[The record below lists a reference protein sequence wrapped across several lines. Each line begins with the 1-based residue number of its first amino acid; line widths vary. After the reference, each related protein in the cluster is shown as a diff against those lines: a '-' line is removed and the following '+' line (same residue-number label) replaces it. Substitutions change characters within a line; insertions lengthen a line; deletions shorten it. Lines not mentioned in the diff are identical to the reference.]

1 MLAVR
6 ISSYFLT
13 VKGGEEGGVIDV
25 FSGAIK
31 FVNRGMNEKM
41 MFEDNIM
48 NSKIYEIINCKL
60 ILLVR
65 SEK

>member
-1 MLAVR
+1 VLAVR

>member
-1 MLAVR
+1 VLAVR

-31 FVNRGMNEKM
+31 FVNRGINEKM

>member
-31 FVNRGMNEKM
+31 FVNRGINEKM

>member
-1 MLAVR
+1 VLAVR

-13 VKGGEEGGVIDV
+13 VKGREEGGVIDV

>member
-1 MLAVR
+1 VLAVR

-31 FVNRGMNEKM
+31 FVNRGINEKM
-41 MFEDNIM
+41 MCEDNIM